1 MEGKPAR
8 PVSPTPAAPMAVTG
22 AGEEVGVAGPQPEEV
37 V

>member
-8 PVSPTPAAPMAVTG
+8 PVSPVPTAPVVVTG